1 MVKYRKLIQDEII
14 TLEKQNCSCGDWTL
28 VEVKDGFRANYIE
41 NVNFSGH
48 ITLGIYDG
56 IFELAGGVKKHS
68 AIRNATIHNCT
79 IGDNCFI
86 ENIQNYIANYTI
98 GDNCFIQN
106 CNIIYV
112 DGVSSFGNN
121 TQVMV
126 LNETGGREVP
136 IFDGLSAHLAYII
149 ALYRYR
155 PVLINGIKE
164 LINKYTESITSA
176 NGTIAEG
183 VKIINTSTIHNVKI
197 GSKAVID
204 SASRLENGSINS
216 NASDPVFI
224 GHDAIAEDF
233 IVSSGAH
240 ITDGS
245 SLVRTFVGQGCHLGH
260 QFSSHDSLFFSNCQC
275 ENGESCAIFAGPY
288 TVTMHKSSLLI
299 SGMFSFLNAG
309 SGSNQSNHM
318 YKLGPIHQG
327 IVERGSKTTSDS
339 YILWPA
345 KIGAFS
351 LVMGRHVHH
360 SDTSNLPFSYLIENG
375 DETYVVPGVNLR
387 SVGTIRDTQ
396 KWPKRDK
403 RKDPNKLDF
412 INFNLLSPYTVNKMV
427 KGVEILNDL
436 VKVSGAT
443 STEYSYQGTHI
454 RNSALNKGLSLY
466 GKAINKFFGNSLIK
480 RLENR
485 EINSNDDL
493 RAALMSDS
501 ERGCGTWLDL
511 SGLILPKAMLS
522 TLLIDIENGKVE
534 SVEQIHNFFR
544 DLHSQYYEIEWDWS
558 SQQMQIWHKVDFKTI
573 TIEQVIEIIA
583 LWKESVV
590 SLDMMLYE
598 DAKKEFSLS
607 SKIGFGM
614 DGKETRRESD
624 FENVRGS
631 FDNNQFVLTVLR
643 HIETKSAL
651 GDSVIARLKAIV

>member
-1 MVKYRKLIQDEII
+1 MAKYRKLTENEIV
-14 TLEKQNCSCGDWTL
+14 TLKKQNCTCDDWSL
-28 VEVKDGFRANYIE
+28 IDVKDDFTPHCIE
-41 NVNFSGH
+41 NVIFSGR
-48 ITLGIYDG
+48 IVLGVFEEQFTLSGGI
-56 IFELAGGVKKHS
+56 KKHS

-79 IGDNCFI
+79 IGDNCLI
-86 ENIQNYIANYTI
+86 ENIQNYIANYAI

-112 DGVSSFGNN
+112 DGESTFGNN

-155 PVLINGIKE
+155 PTLINGIKE
-164 LINKYTESITSA
+164 LINQYTKSVTSDY
-176 NGTIAEG
+176 GTIAEG
-183 VKIINTSTIHNVKI
+183 VKIVNTSTIRNVKI
-197 GSKAVID
+197 GCKATID

-216 NASDPVFI
+216 NESDPIFI

-233 IVSSGAH
+233 IISSGARV
-240 ITDGS
+240 TDGS

-275 ENGESCAIFAGPY
+275 ENGEACAIFAGPY

-375 DETYVVPGVNLR
+375 DETYVVPAVNLR

-403 RKDPNKLDF
+403 RKDPNKMDF
-412 INFNLLSPYTVNKMV
+412 INFNLLSPYTVTKML

-466 GKAINKFFGNSLIK
+466 SKAINKFLGNSLIK
-480 RLENR
+480 RLENK
-485 EINSNDDL
+485 EIKNDEDL
-493 RAALMSDS
+493 RNALTS
-501 ERGCGTWLDL
+501 ESTRGCGLWLDL
-511 SGLILPKAMLS
+511 SGLIVPKAMLS
-522 TLLIDIENGKVE
+522 PFLVDIENGKVK
-534 SVEQIHNFFR
+534 SVEQIHEFFR
-544 DLHSQYYEIEWDWS
+544 DLHSQYYEIEWDWA
-558 SQQMQIWHKVDFKTI
+558 SQQMQLWHNVDFKSI
-573 TIEQVIEIIA
+573 TIEQVINII
-583 LWKESVV
+583 LIWKEAVV
-590 SLDMMLYE
+590 SLDKMLYE

-631 FDNNQFVLTVLR
+631 FDSNPFVQTVLR
-643 HIETKSAL
+643 HIETKSTL
-651 GDSVIARLKAIV
+651 GDSIIAKLRG